1 MHGKCK
7 WCGRHFDQGGVCP
20 SSWGFL
26 KRNAVSHRGY
36 DSNDIYCSEKCR
48 AEAEAGSDE
57 SNDDDSSS
65 SSDGGWSSSSATSES
80 ALPSGCSAVLG
91 KLVTGVL
98 IILGLIVIY
107 AMIFAE
113 KPEDVNDKEQ
123 MMKLWGEHL
132 EKRCEAFAEGLSEE
146 SVEARGLRN
155 YTWDEWMDFK
165 RNGQKVAA
173 TQPTK
178 PSEPSLRDQWLA
190 HMDKRSKM
198 SASGMSTT
206 EIDKAGYPNLTYDE
220 FKEFKKKKAEE
231 AELKRLNAR
240 LEDLEGTPK
249 TAGVARN
256 SCSCEVQFSGDE
268 RIVTVTSEYGTR
280 TSAWQMAIR
289 AAVETAV
296 LNFVSDSKLLKANQ
310 SKLKD
315 RLNSV
320 DKTDIK
326 KLDVLMDKQVG
337 NVFTVKIRACFDKK
351 SLAPRFKDIFPSAFT
366 VGEATRKGATGGQ
379 QNANAAS
386 GRATKDSKGIRTTVQ
401 GKGKTKEAALKNVF
415 RQAVWKT
422 VNIWVDSKTRID
434 ANRKDVIAI
443 VETVTEADVGKYE
456 VTSTEQKDGVFVVSA
471 KVSVSKQ
478 KIAPKFAKLFP
489 DVFGNEVK
497 GK

>member
-7 WCGRHFDQGGVCP
+7 WCGRHFSQGGVCP

-26 KRNAVSHRGY
+26 KRNAVSSRGY

-65 SSDGGWSSSSATSES
+65 SSATSEPTLS
-80 ALPSGCSAVLG
+80 PGCSAVLG

-98 IILGLIVIY
+98 LLLGLVIVL
-107 AMIFAE
+107 AVIFG
-113 KPEDVNDKEQ
+113 PEEENVNDKEQ

-132 EKRCEAFAEGLSEE
+132 EKRCAAFAEGLSEE
-146 SVEARGLRN
+146 SVEARGLKN

-173 TQPTK
+173 TQSTK
-178 PSEPSLRDQWLA
+178 SNEPSLRDQWLA
-190 HMDKRSKM
+190 HMDKRHKM
-198 SASGMSTT
+198 SASGMPDS
-206 EIDKAGYPNLTYDE
+206 EIEKAGYPNLTYDE

-240 LEDLEGTPK
+240 LAELEGKGKSGGQQNASAPR
-249 TAGVARN
+249 AARHSSSFDVARD
-256 SCSCEVQFSGDE
+256 GDTA
-268 RIVTVTSEYGTR
+268 IVTVTSEWGR
-280 TSAWQMAIR
+280 REDAWQAAYR
-289 AAVETAV
+289 AAVKGAV
-296 LNFVSDSKLLKANQ
+296 SCFVGNPKLLMDNNDRFEERLNTVGKQ
-310 SKLKD
+310 DIKRYESLKD
-315 RLNSV
+315 
-320 DKTDIK
+320 
-326 KLDVLMDKQVG
+326 MQEG
-337 NVFTVKIRACFDKK
+337 EVFTVRMKAWLEKK
-351 SLAPRFKDIFPSAFT
+351 TLAAKFKDIFPNAFAD
-366 VGEATRKGATGGQ
+366 GEPTKKGAASGQ
-379 QNANAAS
+379 QNAAS

-401 GKGKTKEAALKNVF
+401 GKGKTKEAALQNAF
-415 RQAVWKT
+415 RHAVWKSVIT
-422 VNIWVDSKTRID
+422 WVDSKTRME
-434 ANRKDVIAI
+434 ANHKEAIAI

-456 VTSTEQKDGVFVVSA
+456 VMSTEQQDGAFVVNA

-489 DVFGNEVK
+489 DVFANEVK

>member
-1 MHGKCK
+1 MRGKCK
-7 WCGRHFDQGGVCP
+7 WCGRHFNQGGVCP
-20 SSWGFL
+20 SSWGWVR
-26 KRNAVSHRGY
+26 RNGAAHRGY

-65 SSDGGWSSSSATSES
+65 SSDGGSYSASSPSEPM
-80 ALPSGCSAVLG
+80 LPSGCSAVLG

-98 IILGLIVIY
+98 ILLGLIVIY
-107 AMIFAE
+107 VMIFGPKE
-113 KPEDVNDKEQ
+113 ENVNDKEQ
-123 MMKLWGEHL
+123 MMELWGEHL
-132 EKRCEAFAEGLSEE
+132 EKRCAAFAEGLSEE
-146 SVEARGLRN
+146 SVEARGLKN

-173 TQPTK
+173 TQSTK
-178 PSEPSLRDQWLA
+178 SNEPSLRDQWLA
-190 HMDKRSKM
+190 HMDKIHKM
-198 SASGMSTT
+198 SASGMPDS
-206 EIDKAGYPNLTYDE
+206 EIEKAGYPNLTFDE

-240 LEDLEGTPK
+240 LADLEGAQKATV
-249 TAGVARN
+249 GVARN
-256 SCSCEVQFSGDE
+256 SYSCDVQFSGDE

-280 TSAWQMAIR
+280 ASAWQVAIR
-289 AAVETAV
+289 AAVEAAV
-296 LNFVSDSKLLKANQ
+296 LNFVSDSNLLMANQ
-310 SKLKD
+310 DKLKD
-315 RLNSV
+315 RLNFV

-351 SLAPRFKDIFPSAFT
+351 SLAPKFKDIFPSAFT
-366 VGEATRKGATGGQ
+366 DGESTKKGAVSGQ
-379 QNANAAS
+379 QNPAR
-386 GRATKDSKGIRTTVQ
+386 GRASKDSKGIRIVVK
-401 GKGKTKEAALKNVF
+401 GKGKTKEVALQNAF

-422 VNIWVDSKTRID
+422 VNTWVDSKARIE
-434 ANRKDVIAI
+434 ANRKEVIAI

-456 VTSTEQKDGVFVVSA
+456 VMSAEQKDGAFVVSA

-489 DVFGNEVK
+489 DVFANDVK
-497 GK
+497 

>member
-1 MHGKCK
+1 MRGKCK
-7 WCGRHFDQGGVCP
+7 WCGRHFNQGGVCP
-20 SSWGFL
+20 SSWGWVR
-26 KRNAVSHRGY
+26 RNGAAHRGY

-48 AEAEAGSDE
+48 AEAEAGSSE
-57 SNDDDSSS
+57 SNNDDSSP
-65 SSDGGWSSSSATSES
+65 SSDGGSFSTSSPSEPMLS
-80 ALPSGCSAVLG
+80 PGCSAVLG

-98 IILGLIVIY
+98 ILLGLIVIY
-107 AMIFAE
+107 AMIFGPKE
-113 KPEDVNDKEQ
+113 ENVNDKEQ
-123 MMKLWGEHL
+123 MMELWGEHL
-132 EKRCEAFAEGLSEE
+132 EKRCAAFAEGLSEE
-146 SVEARGLRN
+146 SVEARGLKN

-173 TQPTK
+173 TQSTK

-198 SASGMSTT
+198 SASGMATT
-206 EIDKAGYPNLTYDE
+206 EIDKAGYPNLTFDE

-240 LEDLEGTPK
+240 LEELEGASK
-249 TAGVARN
+249 TADMARN

-280 TSAWQMAIR
+280 TSAWQEAVR

-296 LNFVSDSKLLKANQ
+296 LNFVSDSKLLRTNQ

-326 KLDVLMDKQVG
+326 KLDVLIDKQVG

-351 SLAPRFKDIFPSAFT
+351 SLALKFKDIFPNTFAAVESTGKGT
-366 VGEATRKGATGGQ
+366 VSEQ
-379 QNANAAS
+379 QNSAS
-386 GRATKDSKGIRTTVQ
+386 GCATKDSKGIRTTVQ

-422 VNIWVDSKTRID
+422 VNTWVDSKSRIE
-434 ANRKDVIAI
+434 ANRKEVIAI

-456 VTSTEQKDGVFVVSA
+456 VTSTEQQDGAFVVNA

-489 DVFGNEVK
+489 DVFANEVK